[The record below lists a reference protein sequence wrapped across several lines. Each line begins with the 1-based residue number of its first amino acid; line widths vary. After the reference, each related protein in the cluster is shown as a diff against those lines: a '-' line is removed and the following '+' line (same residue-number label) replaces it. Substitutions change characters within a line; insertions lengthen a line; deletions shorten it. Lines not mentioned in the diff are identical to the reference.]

1 MKKAKLLFSALFALI
16 AVSLSA
22 QNIPVSGT
30 VTDAATGEGAS
41 FAAVQVK
48 GTSIGTIADAN
59 GVYSLSAP
67 ANGTLVFSSLGY
79 TSVEVPVAGQRTVNA
94 VLTPDAESLDQVV
107 VTAQGLTRKE
117 KAIGYSTVKI
127 DGEDLTLA
135 RQTDLGQSLA
145 GKVAGARF
153 FTASGATFDS
163 GSIVLRGTTSFNNIS
178 GDEPIYVVD
187 GTITNKNAVNMDDIE
202 SVNVLKGPA
211 ATALY
216 GSQGGNGAVIITTR
230 RAQAGESHIEFSHT
244 VAMETFYQHA
254 KIQKLYGGG
263 SLGLYGQYYGMQEK
277 YASDDTMSPAFLFGT
292 FYGKNE
298 DGSYIADHEDDEN
311 WGPRY
316 DDTTMVAEA
325 YYYDPT
331 HPKYHQATPWSY
343 MLDLGDLY
351 QTGWTN
357 TTNVAF
363 SKAVQG
369 LSTRV
374 SFTNSSRSGI
384 VPNSRADRRYLTANT
399 NFTPTSWLRASL
411 DYKFTYRKT
420 KNASGEGYS
429 SDTNQLDD
437 FLQWGNTNVDLK
449 EYKNFKRPDGSWT
462 TWNPTD
468 AANGNLVAIFHDNPY
483 AIYHTRNSTTTY
495 IWNVITGDIE
505 ASLPLNIKLGF
516 RVMGNIRNYTSENK
530 YSEGSIN
537 YASYY
542 GQSKN
547 NTMDLTYQARLTWGD
562 YFANDRLHL
571 DAALFVEQEDYHYT
585 NLSANTAD
593 GLTIND
599 YFNLNASNGYKAA
612 SNSETNYRTRSIF
625 GNATVAWDD
634 TYFLDLSLR
643 NDWDS
648 RLPSAANSYLY
659 GGASVSVVLSQLI
672 KADWLRFWKL
682 RASAAQ
688 VGSTLGAYATTY
700 TYGAGTKYN
709 TTATLSMPN
718 TQLNPLIKPTISTS
732 YEIGTEFRL
741 FNNRLRGD
749 INFYRRDSKNQ
760 ILNVDVAAQS
770 GFNRRQL
777 NAGLIRNQGIE
788 ITLGGTLVKTRDF
801 AWDLDLNISKNVNTL
816 EALSDD
822 LTRYELSWNRFYYA
836 WGVDSIVGHP
846 VGEMYTKARMKHNEN
861 GLPVLQKTTTAS
873 NQRYWGEYQPVY
885 EYDVEK
891 FVGNFQPLWTGG
903 FNTSFRIK
911 NLTIGANFDFSI
923 GGKIVS
929 WSNLWGIG
937 SGILE
942 GSANVND
949 KGINE
954 REPVAK
960 GGGVHVVGV
969 DTEGNPVDTYINSY
983 RWYHYLAQYDNDSW
997 VYDRSYLKLRE
1008 VSIGYTFP
1016 KSVLNKMNIGLT
1028 SATISLVASNPWL
1041 IYSAVPNIDVS
1052 EAGSNWL
1059 EGGQAPSSRSFGA
1072 TLRLVF

>member
-1 MKKAKLLFSALFALI
+1 MKKAKLFFSALFVLI
-16 AVSLSA
+16 AATLSA
-22 QNIPVSGT
+22 QNITVSGKI
-30 VTDAATGEGAS
+30 TDSSTGEGAA
-41 FAAVQVK
+41 FASVQVM
-48 GTSIGTIADAN
+48 GTTLGTISDADGN
-59 GVYSLSAP
+59 YSLSAP
-67 ANGTLVFSSLGY
+67 SNGTLVFSSVGY
-79 TSVEVPVAGQRTVNA
+79 VTIQVGINNRRVINVAIE
-94 VLTPDAESLDQVV
+94 PDSESLEQVV

-127 DGEDLTLA
+127 EGEDLTLA

-145 GKVAGARF
+145 GKVSGARF
-153 FTASGATFDS
+153 FSASGATFDS
-163 GSIVLRGTTSFNNIS
+163 GSIVLRGTTTFNS
-178 GDEPIYVVD
+178 MAGSEPIYVVD

-202 SVNVLKGPA
+202 SVNILKGPA

-244 VAMETFYQHA
+244 VAMERFYNHA
-254 KIQKLYGGG
+254 KIQRLYGGG
-263 SLGLYGQYYGMQEK
+263 SLGLYGQYYGMQDR
-277 YASDDTMSPAFLFGT
+277 YAGDDTMSAAWLFGS
-292 FYGKNE
+292 FYGQNA

-325 YYYDPT
+325 YYYDPN
-331 HPKYHQATPWSY
+331 HPKYLQATPWSY
-343 MLDLGDLY
+343 MLDLNDLY

-363 SKAVQG
+363 SKATKD

-384 VPNSRADRRYLTANT
+384 VPNSRADRRYLTANSTFNPT
-399 NFTPTSWLRASL
+399 NWLRATL

-420 KNASGEGYS
+420 RNASGEGYN

-449 EYKNFKRPDGSWT
+449 EYKDYLRPDGTWI

-468 AANGNLVAIFHDNPY
+468 ASNGDLAAIFHDNPY
-483 AIYHTRNSTTTY
+483 AIYWTRNNTTTY
-495 IWNVITGDIE
+495 IWNVITGDVE
-505 ASLPLNIKLGF
+505 ASLPLNIKIGA
-516 RVMGNIRNYTSENK
+516 RVMGNIRNYTSE
-530 YSEGSIN
+530 STRSQGSIN
-537 YASYY
+537 YESYY
-542 GQSKN
+542 GLTKN
-547 NTMDLTYQARLTWGD
+547 NTMDMTYQGRITWGD
-562 YFANDRLHL
+562 YFANDRLHV
-571 DAALFVEQEDYHYT
+571 DVAAFVEQEDYHYEQ
-585 NLSANTAD
+585 LAANTAD
-593 GLTIND
+593 GLSINN

-612 SNSETNYRTRSIF
+612 SNTQTNFKTRSVF

-634 TYFLDLSLR
+634 TYFLDLSIR

-648 RLPSAANSYLY
+648 RLPSSANSYLY

-672 KADWLRFWKL
+672 HADWLRFWKL

-688 VGSTLGAYATTY
+688 VGSTLGAYETSY
-700 TYGAGTKYN
+700 VYGASTKYN
-709 TTATLSMPN
+709 TVPTLSMSN
-718 TQLNPLIKPTISTS
+718 VQLNQQIMPTISTS

-741 FNNRLRGD
+741 LDNRIRGD
-749 INFYRRDSKNQ
+749 INLYRRDSKNQ

-770 GFNRRQL
+770 GYSRRQL
-777 NAGLIRNQGIE
+777 NAGLIRNEGIE
-788 ITLGGTLVKTRDF
+788 FAFGGTPVRTRDF

-816 EALSDD
+816 VALSPD
-822 LTRYELSWNRFYYA
+822 LDEYLLGWNRFYYA
-836 WGVDSIVGHP
+836 WGVQSIVGKP
-846 VGEMYTKARMKHNEN
+846 VGEMYTSARMKRNDD
-861 GLPVLQKTTTAS
+861 GLPVLQKATTTN

-885 EYDVEK
+885 ELGEDKY
-891 FVGNFQPLWTGG
+891 VGNFQPSWMGG
-903 FNTSFRIK
+903 FGTSFRYK
-911 NLTIGANFDFSI
+911 NLTLAANFDFSI
-923 GGKIVS
+923 GGQIVS
-929 WSNLWGIG
+929 WTNMWGIG

-954 REPVAK
+954 REPVSK

-983 RWYHYLAQYDNDSW
+983 RWYHYKAQYDNDAW
-997 VYDRSYLKLRE
+997 VYDRTYLKMRE
-1008 VSIGYTFP
+1008 ISIGYNVP
-1016 KSVLNKMNIGLT
+1016 KNVLNKLNIGLS
-1028 SATISLVASNPWL
+1028 SASISLVASNPWL

-1052 EAGSNWL
+1052 EASSNYL
-1059 EGGQAPSSRSFGA
+1059 EGGQAPSTRSFGA